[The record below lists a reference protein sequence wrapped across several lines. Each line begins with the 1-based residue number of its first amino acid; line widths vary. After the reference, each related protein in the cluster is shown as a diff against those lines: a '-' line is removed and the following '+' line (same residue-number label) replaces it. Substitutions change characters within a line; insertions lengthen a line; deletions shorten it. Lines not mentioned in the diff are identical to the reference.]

1 MDQRGQ
7 SLWTG
12 TNSGAYSSEGTLEPG
27 GKLRG
32 LTVGVWI
39 MTVLLKAGI
48 PQ

>member
-12 TNSGAYSSEGTLEPG
+12 TYSGAYSSEGTLEPG